1 MSPLTTDSAVA
12 AHLQRCTRKDPGG
25 LQALINT
32 YGPLLRRY
40 AGGLFEQSHA
50 DQLTQ
55 DGFALIWQH
64 ANLYSPEQGSALG
77 WMLSIF
83 RYRLAQAL
91 ASTLYKRAQA
101 QSIDGLLARLDA
113 KEPFASAVLELPE
126 NQQKLLVG
134 RYLFAWDTALCVLH
148 TGIPEGEVDEQTQQ
162 ACQQLAQRFSPWKIS
177 DAHWQAENG
186 QACIESLR
194 PDKNISALLQRRQK
208 DPKALKDTLR
218 WEMLCAG
225 LCQLLSTTVDHKQWI
240 SALGARLGIQLLA
253 NSPIV
258 PQRAA
263 HQTIAQPS
271 NAKEWG
277 KPTAHAPAGDDQPIP
292 NNMLKKEASQPR
304 TEYPA
309 KDATQKQKAIERSE
323 QLNKS
328 TKNTAQKQ
336 NHSID
341 DERDNDFESELQL
354 QRRQTFYWK
363 FFSLVNLLLVI
374 GLVTWMFLP
383 KPPPIEVIQMAPRLG
398 AVLQA
403 PGHSATP
410 GWVLSVDP
418 QQQVLLTPVVPTQL
432 KDNEQVHLWTRAAGD
447 SELRS
452 LGLINPNQPVTLTK
466 DVLGT
471 VQEGQLFEM
480 TLESNDQTN
489 TDEPQGP
496 ILFMGRV
503 VSLGDYEPKEE

>member
-1 MSPLTTDSAVA
+1 MSPVSTDSAVA
-12 AHLQRCTRKDPGG
+12 AHLQRCARKDPSG

-32 YGPLLRRY
+32 YGPLLQRY
-40 AGGLFEQSHA
+40 AGGLFEQPHA

-64 ANLYSPEQGSALG
+64 ANLYRPEQGSALG
-77 WMLSIF
+77 WMMSIF

-91 ASTLYKRAQA
+91 DSTRYERAQA
-101 QSIDGLLARLDA
+101 LGLDSLLRQLDA
-113 KEPFASAVLELPE
+113 RDPFANAVLGLTQE
-126 NQQKLLVG
+126 QQKLLVG
-134 RYLFAWDTALCVLH
+134 RYLFAWNIELCVLH
-148 TGIPEGEVDEQTQQ
+148 TGISEPDVDNQIWQ
-162 ACQQLAQRFSPWKIS
+162 ACHHLALRFSPWQIN
-177 DAHWQAENG
+177 DTHWQTENG

-194 PDKNISALLQRRQK
+194 PHNNISALLQRRQK

-225 LCQLLSTTVDHKQWI
+225 LCHLLPAATENTQWV
-240 SALGARLGIQLLA
+240 SALSARLGVQLLPNLPA
-253 NSPIV
+253 V

-263 HQTIAQPS
+263 NQTIAQPTDI
-271 NAKEWG
+271 KDWE
-277 KPTAHAPAGDDQPIP
+277 KPITVKSGTDSTPIP
-292 NNMLKKEASQPR
+292 ANMLKKEASR
-304 TEYPA
+304 TQSEYSPKKPEQSEKPEQA
-309 KDATQKQKAIERSE
+309 GKSSKSATHE
-323 QLNKS
+323 QNS
-328 TKNTAQKQ
+328 TV
-336 NHSID
+336 
-341 DERDNDFESELQL
+341 DNEHDNESESQL

-383 KPPPIEVIQMAPRLG
+383 KPPPIEIIQMAPRLG

-432 KDNEQVHLWTRAAGD
+432 KGNEQVHLWTRAADD

-466 DVLGT
+466 DVLET

-480 TLESNDQTN
+480 TLESSDQPN
-489 TDEPQGP
+489 PSEPQGP

-503 VSLGDYEPKEE
+503 VSLGDYEPKDTTPPQQ